1 MSDKK
6 LTILDIAR
14 LAGVSRTT
22 VSRVLNHRPE
32 VDRAV
37 RERVMQVIKEQGF
50 VPNMAA
56 SGLKRGRNLLIG
68 MLVPS
73 FTWPDLP
80 DLMRGVA
87 EAINKTPYELVLYSY
102 NDEDQSRDRT
112 EVINRILATQLTS
125 GILATYPGRASE
137 QIARL
142 AQQGHPVVVI
152 DDQQEHQ
159 LPWVGIDNVGAAQ
172 LAVRHLV
179 ELGHRRIAH
188 IKGPEEF
195 LVTQQRAEGYRLALA
210 SAGIPYNPNLVL
222 PGDFLAACGREGMLH
237 LLALPPEERPTA
249 IFTASDQTAYGV
261 VSAAAEQGVRIP
273 EEIALVS
280 FDDESFSAF
289 LHPTLTTIHQPSYEM
304 GQRGVDLLLSLIA
317 AAEAEQSGLADAK
330 GDEPPPRIILPTRLI
345 VRTSCGAHL
354 HAATP
359 SLVEQQTL

>member
-37 RERVMQVIKEQGF
+37 RERVMQVINEQGF

-137 QIARL
+137 QIAKL
-142 AQQGHPVVVI
+142 SEQGHPVVVI

-159 LPWVGIDNVGAAQ
+159 LPWVGIDNVGAAPS
-172 LAVRHLV
+172 
-179 ELGHRRIAH
+179 RRCSSPTPVIARF
-188 IKGPEEF
+188 KW
-195 LVTQQRAEGYRLALA
+195 V
-210 SAGIPYNPNLVL
+210 
-222 PGDFLAACGREGMLH
+222 
-237 LLALPPEERPTA
+237 A
-249 IFTASDQTAYGV
+249 IS
-261 VSAAAEQGVRIP
+261 I
-273 EEIALVS
+273 
-280 FDDESFSAF
+280 FS
-289 LHPTLTTIHQPSYEM
+289 
-304 GQRGVDLLLSLIA
+304 
-317 AAEAEQSGLADAK
+317 K
-330 GDEPPPRIILPTRLI
+330 
-345 VRTSCGAHL
+345 
-354 HAATP
+354 
-359 SLVEQQTL
+359 